1 VLSRDVEDNLI
12 VYPNPT
18 SDKININREVDV
30 RIINTIG
37 DVVIQENNI
46 SVLDV
51 SYLSPG
57 MYTIQII
64 YKNKSITKQII
75 KK

>member
-1 VLSRDVEDNLI
+1 MGIRLNYI
-12 VYPNPT
+12 GQGIPPNFYK
-18 SDKININREVDV
+18 SKININRKVDV
-30 RIINTIG
+30 RLINMIG
-37 DVVIQENNI
+37 DIVILENNTN
-46 SVLDV
+46 VLDV

-57 MYTIQII
+57 MYTIQIV